1 MARIRDSLTPL
12 NAALFHEVNPVPVK
26 YAVSKLGFCEPSL
39 RLPLIE
45 ASAETRTLVDEAMR
59 FAGLL
64 N

>member
-1 MARIRDSLTPL
+1 MISLIAPL
-12 NAALFHEVNPVPVK
+12 NAALFNEVNPVPVK
-26 YAVSKLGFCEPSL
+26 YAVSRLGFGAPSL

-45 ASAETRTLVDEAMR
+45 ASAETRTLVDEAMH